1 MAFCRVFDRGGWEF
15 VNLERIGDRCEA
27 IPLDV
32 WKIQDSFM
40 CIYVYNMY
48 VYIYIYL
55 KNLQW
60 HTY

>member
-48 VYIYIYL
+48 VYIYIYI
-55 KNLQW
+55 
-60 HTY
+60 